1 MLREWLSG
9 HWDYLVFAFGAAGLF
24 AGLAWGLRR
33 WRLHPAAL
41 PRVFWL
47 GLVALVLAGFFFVEE
62 AGRRPQRRVISLLE
76 SIAPTYAAEL
86 EKMGHALLRV
96 EDAKADP
103 RYLAMIDLLK
113 RWVSLNPLVSD
124 IYTYRRTADGEIML
138 MVDAETDYDKDG
150 KFDGE
155 REGRTEPGEIY
166 PQAGEEIRRAFET
179 GEITALTHPVTDRW
193 GTWVSVHV
201 PMRDAL
207 GRVEAVLGVDYSA
220 DLWNAELFERRR
232 VALLYLGVMVVIL
245 AGSGAVVAVNR
256 AELAA
261 RSAAE
266 ARLRMSDARL
276 RAMLDHLPFALWLID
291 ADGLCRAHNA
301 RAAVTRGAHEGR
313 PIEDFAFHETER
325 LELDEDCRRARA
337 GSVVTREVEG
347 RREGRPWHVFR
358 LVAPVIEAPH
368 RTGLVAVELDVT
380 DRVEAEHARRRS
392 EQRLALHVQQTPLA
406 YIEWGPDRRVLRWN
420 PAAERIFGYSAPE
433 AVGRR
438 FDELIVPDNVAVEV
452 EAVCGELLSCKGGGQ
467 HINENRTKDGRLIT
481 CEWTNTPLVDTDGR
495 VIAVASHAH
504 DITERVALEQRLRQT
519 QRMESIGQLAGGVAH
534 EFNNLL
540 TPMLMQVGQIAAERA
555 GDERLLAM
563 LRPVEDSILQAAQL
577 NQRILAVGRRAGDA
591 PALLNLNPL
600 VEASVDLLRHT
611 LDRRI
616 ELRTELAPGLPPA
629 LLTKGAIT
637 QIVMNLA
644 LNARDALLARLDR
657 GAPPPDWTPR
667 LVVSTSFTTHAPA
680 SAPEPLRRAPACLVL
695 SVSDNGE
702 GMSAEVRRRAFE
714 PFFTT
719 KAPGHGTGLGLA
731 VVWNVVEGLGGV
743 IDLRTTPGQGTVF
756 SIVLPVTRREDVP
769 AVVDSPREQ
778 RVSPSMP
785 APLRLLLVEDNE
797 LVRETFREVL
807 TQAGHAVT
815 CANDGEAGLRCMED
829 TAGNPYD
836 VVLADLNMPRL
847 SGRAMLE
854 RAQGRGLARGV
865 IVVSGLV
872 DPGLGDELRR
882 LGADRVLRK
891 PIGMGE
897 LLAAVSEVGRR
908 APSPSPAPASRA
920 ESG

>member
-1 MLREWLSG
+1 MFSEWLSG
-9 HWDYLVFAFGAAGLF
+9 HWDYLVFACGAAGLF

-33 WRLHPAAL
+33 WRRPAATL

-47 GLVALVLAGFFFVEE
+47 ALIALVLAGFFFVEE
-62 AGRRPQRRVISLLE
+62 AGRRPQRRVIALLE
-76 SIAPTYAAEL
+76 SIAPTYASEL
-86 EKMGHALLRV
+86 EKRGHALLRAD
-96 EDAKADP
+96 EAAADP
-103 RYLAMIDLLK
+103 RYLAMIELLK
-113 RWVSLNPLVSD
+113 RWVELNPLVSD
-124 IYTYRRTADGEIML
+124 IYTYRRSAEGGVAL
-138 MVDAETDYDKDG
+138 LVDAETDYDKDG
-150 KFDGE
+150 RYDGE
-155 REGRTEPGEIY
+155 REARTPPGEPY
-166 PQAGEEIRRAFET
+166 PQAGEEIRRAFA
-179 GEITALTHPVTDRW
+179 GEITALAHPVTDRW

-220 DLWNAELFERRR
+220 DLWKAELFERRR

-266 ARLRMSDARL
+266 ARLRTSDARL
-276 RAMLDHLPFALWLID
+276 RAMLDHLPFALWLLD

-301 RAAVTRGAHEGR
+301 RAAATRGAQEGR
-313 PIEDFAFHETER
+313 ALGDFVFEESER
-325 LELDEDCRRARA
+325 PGLDEDCRRARA

-347 RREGRPWHVFR
+347 AREGRPRHVFR
-358 LVAPVIEAPH
+358 LLAPVVEAPR

-406 YIEWGPDRRVLRWN
+406 YIEWGTDRRVLRWN
-420 PAAERIFGYSAPE
+420 PAAERIFGYTAAE
-433 AVGRR
+433 AAGRR
-438 FDELIVPDNVAVEV
+438 FDALIVPDNVAAEMEEV
-452 EAVCGELLSCKGGGQ
+452 RRELLACKGGRQ
-467 HINENRTKDGRLIT
+467 HINENRTKDGRVIT
-481 CEWTNTPLVDTDGR
+481 CEWTNTPLVDADGR
-495 VIAVASHAH
+495 VIAIASHAH

-540 TPMLMQVGQIAAERA
+540 TPMLMQVGQIAAEHA

-577 NQRILAVGRRAGDA
+577 NQRILAVGRRASDA
-591 PALLNLNPL
+591 PALLKLNPL
-600 VEASVDLLRHT
+600 VEAAVDLLRHT

-616 ELRTELAPGLPPA
+616 EFRAELAAGLPSA

-644 LNARDALLARLDR
+644 LNARDALLARLER
-657 GAPPPDWTPR
+657 GAPPPDWAPR
-667 LVVSTSFTTHAPA
+667 LVVSTAVATQTPP
-680 SAPEPLRRAPACLVL
+680 SAPETLRRAPACLVL

-702 GMSAEVRRRAFE
+702 GMSPEVRRRAFE

-743 IDLRTTPGQGTVF
+743 IDLRTAPGQGTTF
-756 SIVLPVTRREDVP
+756 SIHLPVARPEDAP
-769 AVVDSPREQ
+769 VVTDSPRGAPG
-778 RVSPSMP
+778 VSSQP

-807 TQAGHAVT
+807 AQAGHSVT
-815 CANDGEAGLRCMED
+815 CANDGEAGLRRMEE
-829 TAGNPYD
+829 AAAAPYD

-847 SGRAMLE
+847 SGREMLE
-854 RAQGRGLARGV
+854 RAQGRNFARGV

-891 PIGMGE
+891 PVGMAE
-897 LLAAVSEVGRR
+897 LLSAVAEVGRR
-908 APSPSPAPASRA
+908 SPSALARQEP
-920 ESG
+920 G